1 MKLGLNGSTT
11 DQCNL
16 IEDIEVAK
24 TSGFD
29 LLELR
34 TYKIDA
40 YLEGGGTLP
49 DLKAAFEEN
58 GVNPY
63 AINAL
68 EFFTLKETEAEE
80 KQMLEEA
87 EKWCTIAAA
96 INCPYIVAVP
106 SLLKGQETREEIIDD
121 AVEGLHKLATI
132 GKKHGVSIAFEF
144 IGVTG
149 FSVSTLALAN
159 EIVNRVHDEYVGLV
173 VDTYHFHL
181 GGSTIESVQAVDK
194 EKIFI
199 FHVNDAEAGF
209 NKHELND
216 SHRIFPGL
224 GTIQLESIGKAF
236 KEIGYNEMISLELFR
251 ADYWKMDKN
260 ELGKEAYKYMKKIAE
275 RMFN

>member
-16 IEDIEVAK
+16 LQDIEVAK
-24 TSGFD
+24 TAGFD

-40 YLEGGGTLP
+40 YLEEGGTLP

-58 GVNPY
+58 GVQPY

-68 EFFTLKETEAEE
+68 EFFTLKETGAEE

-106 SLLKGQETREEIIDD
+106 SMFEGKETNEEIVND
-121 AVEGLHKLATI
+121 AVKGLHKLAAI
-132 GKKHGVSIAFEF
+132 GKKHGVYIAFEF
-144 IGVTG
+144 IGVSG
-149 FSVSTLALAN
+149 FSVRTLALAN
-159 EIVNRVHDEYVGLV
+159 EIVNRVNDEYVGLV

-194 EKIFI
+194 DKIFI

-209 NKHELND
+209 EKHKLND
-216 SHRIFPGL
+216 SHRVFPGL
-224 GTIQLESIGKAF
+224 GTIPLESIGKAF
-236 KEIGYNEMISLELFR
+236 NEIGYNKMISLELFR
-251 ADYWKMDKN
+251 EDYWKMDKY
-260 ELGKEAYKYMKKIAE
+260 ELGKEAYKSMEKIAE
-275 RMFN
+275 EMFR